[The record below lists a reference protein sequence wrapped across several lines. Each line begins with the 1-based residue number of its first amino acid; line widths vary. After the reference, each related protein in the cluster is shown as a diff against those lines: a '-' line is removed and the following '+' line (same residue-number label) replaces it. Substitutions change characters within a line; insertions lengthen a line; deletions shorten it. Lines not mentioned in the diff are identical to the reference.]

1 MGTTLRAELSEKN
14 PYWIEKHRYY
24 ELKHFCLQYPI
35 WKKMHSAL
43 NGFQSS
49 GVNTF
54 SVATVRIL
62 SNPTAKIGTLRAFY
76 SERIDMVNRTAK
88 LTDSDL
94 ADYIIIGVTEGCS
107 YDILKARLNIPCCK
121 DVYYELYRKFFWL
134 LDKERQ

>member
-54 SVATVRIL
+54 SVATVRVL
-62 SNPTAKIGTLRAFY
+62 SNPTAKIGTLSKEFPEEYAAMTEKLCEAF
-76 SERIDMVNRTAK
+76 ENTFV
-88 LTDSDL
+88 
-94 ADYIIIGVTEGCS
+94 
-107 YDILKARLNIPCCK
+107 
-121 DVYYELYRKFFWL
+121 
-134 LDKERQ
+134 KES